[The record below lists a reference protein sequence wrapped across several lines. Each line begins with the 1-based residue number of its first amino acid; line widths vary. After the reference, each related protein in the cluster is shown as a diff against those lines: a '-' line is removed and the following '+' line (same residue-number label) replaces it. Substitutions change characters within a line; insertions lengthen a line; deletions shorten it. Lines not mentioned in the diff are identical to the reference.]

1 MKKNSEQTMTAF
13 QAWLMA
19 FRLRTLPL
27 SLSSILLGS
36 LLAYSEG
43 SWSTS
48 VFLLLVL
55 TTLFIQILSN
65 LANDYGDGVKGT
77 DGDRRIGPQRA
88 IQSGI
93 ISQKQMKRAIVG
105 LGILTFLTGLL
116 LTYLGTRNLSIYYF
130 WGFVSLGIFAIWAAI
145 KYTIGKKAY
154 GYHGM
159 GDLFVFIF
167 FGLVGVCGA
176 YFLHTK
182 HWNYEVLLPAAS
194 VGALCVGVLNLNN
207 MRDMNSDREA
217 RKITLV
223 VRMGL
228 SRAKIYHGILLFG
241 ALALAF
247 LFVYLRAESLWQW
260 IFLISVG
267 PILINARKVYFIQ
280 DLKDFDPLLK
290 QLALTTLLFALCLGG
305 GQII

>member
-1 MKKNSEQTMTAF
+1 MMEIPEHTMSPL
-13 QAWLMA
+13 QAWLLA

-43 SWSTS
+43 SWNTP

-77 DGDRRIGPQRA
+77 DGDKRIGPQRA

-93 ISQKQMKRAIVG
+93 ISKEQMKRAILG
-105 LGILTFLTGLL
+105 LGILTFFTGLL

-130 WGFVSLGIFAIWAAI
+130 LGFVSLGVFAIWAAI
-145 KYTIGKKAY
+145 KYTMGKRAY

-159 GDLFVFIF
+159 GDLFVFLF

-176 YFLHTK
+176 YFLHSK
-182 HWNYEVLLPAAS
+182 HWNSEILLPGAS

-217 RKITLV
+217 GKNTLV

-228 SRAKIYHGILLFG
+228 RRAKIYHGILLFG

-247 LFVYLRAESLWQW
+247 LFVYLRAESLWHW

-267 PILINARKVYFIQ
+267 PILLNARKVYIIQ
-280 DLKDFDPLLK
+280 NPKDFDPLLK
-290 QLALTTLLFALCLGG
+290 QLALSTLLFALCLGG